1 MGRIP
6 FIDIILLS
14 LRKQV
19 VSFGKHV
26 VFRCNTIIGTFE
38 VFDLISRGGLTE
50 PDRSFGGLVLRG

>member
-14 LRKQV
+14 LRKHV

-38 VFDLISRGGLTE
+38 VFDLISRGG
-50 PDRSFGGLVLRG
+50 